1 MKEKTERVKS
11 NFLGEVMAV
20 QSKMIRLNA
29 GEIEAVRNKC
39 IDINKK
45 LIRLEKEPLKDS
57 ELVHKILELGLKNI
71 SVSKDGNLEI

>member
-1 MKEKTERVKS
+1 MKEKAERVKS

-71 SVSKDGNLEI
+71 SVSKDGDLEI

>member
-1 MKEKTERVKS
+1 MKENAERVKS

-71 SVSKDGNLEI
+71 SVSKDGELEI

>member
-1 MKEKTERVKS
+1 
-11 NFLGEVMAV
+11 MATA
-20 QSKMIRLNA
+20 SKMIRLNA
-29 GEIEAVRNKC
+29 WEVEQLRNKC

-71 SVSKDGNLEI
+71 CVSKEGNLEI